1 MIPKE
6 IIKKVRHIE
15 IRTKG
20 LVNDLF
26 GGDYHSIFKG
36 RGMTFSEVRE
46 YVAGDDI
53 RMIDWN
59 VTARNEVPFV
69 KIFEEERELT
79 VYLLVDVS
87 QSGNFGTINQ
97 FKSELAAEIAAV
109 LGFSAIKNQDKVGL
123 ILFSDDI
130 EKYIAPKKNKSHI
143 LRVIREVLFN
153 KPTSSGTS
161 IQAGIDF
168 LLNVAKRKSVV
179 FLISDFLDENYW
191 KSLKLAN
198 NKHDMIGIRI
208 SDPAEEFIPNIG
220 LIKVEDPET
229 KEKIW
234 VDISSKK
241 DRDSHLSEI
250 QNKWNDFQEECNRN
264 QFDVID
270 VSTER
275 DYVEPLMD
283 FFRKREN
290 VYSK

>member
-6 IIKKVRHIE
+6 IITKVRHIE

-26 GGDYHSIFKG
+26 GGEYHSIFKG

-59 VTARNEVPFV
+59 VTARNDAPFV

-123 ILFSDDI
+123 ILFSDDV

-153 KPTSSGTS
+153 KPASSGTS

-168 LLNVAKRKSVV
+168 LMNVAKRKSVV
-179 FLISDFLDENYW
+179 FLISDFIDQGYW

-208 SDPAEEFIPNIG
+208 SDPAELLIPDIG
-220 LIKVEDPET
+220 LIKVQDPET
-229 KEKIW
+229 NEKIW
-234 VDISSKK
+234 VDVSSNK
-241 DRDSHLSEI
+241 DRENLSRSVQE
-250 QNKWNDFQEECNRN
+250 KWDIFERECSRN
-264 QFDVID
+264 QFDVINI
-270 VSTER
+270 STEK
-275 DYVEPLMD
+275 DYVNPLMN
-283 FFRKREN
+283 FFRKRE
-290 VYSK
+290 KRF

>member
-26 GGDYHSIFKG
+26 GGEYHSIFKG

-59 VTARNEVPFV
+59 VTARNNAPFV

-97 FKSELAAEIAAV
+97 FKSELAAELAAV

-153 KPTSSGTS
+153 KPASSGTS
-161 IQAGIDF
+161 IQEGIDF
-168 LLNVAKRKSVV
+168 LMNVAKRKSVV
-179 FLISDFLDENYW
+179 FLISDFIDQGYW

-208 SDPAEEFIPNIG
+208 SDPAELLVPDIG
-220 LIKVEDPET
+220 LIKIQDPET
-229 KEKIW
+229 NEKIW
-234 VDISSKK
+234 VDVSSNK
-241 DRDSHLSEI
+241 DRENLSRSINE
-250 QNKWNDFQEECNRN
+250 KWDIFERECSRN
-264 QFDVID
+264 QFDVINI
-270 VSTER
+270 STEK
-275 DYVEPLMD
+275 DYVNPLMN
-283 FFRKREN
+283 FFRKRE
-290 VYSK
+290 KRF

>member
-26 GGDYHSIFKG
+26 GGEYHSIFKG

-46 YVAGDDI
+46 YVSGDDI

-59 VTARNEVPFV
+59 VTARNNAPYV

-87 QSGNFGTINQ
+87 QSGNFGTVNQ

-130 EKYIAPKKNKSHI
+130 EKYIAPKKNTSHI

-153 KPTSSGTS
+153 KPSSSGTS

-208 SDPAEEFIPNIG
+208 SDPAEELIPNIG

-250 QNKWNDFQEECNRN
+250 QNKWNNFQEECNRN

-283 FFRKREN
+283 FFRKRE
-290 VYSK
+290 KRL

>member
-26 GGDYHSIFKG
+26 GGEYHSIFKG

-59 VTARNEVPFV
+59 VTARNEAPFV

-109 LGFSAIKNQDKVGL
+109 LGFSAIKNQDNVGL
-123 ILFSDDI
+123 ILFSNDI

-153 KPTSSGTS
+153 KPASSGTS

-168 LLNVAKRKSVV
+168 LMNVAKRKSVV
-179 FLISDFLDENYW
+179 FLISDFIDQGYW

-208 SDPAEEFIPNIG
+208 SDPAEQLIPDIG
-220 LIKVEDPET
+220 LIKIQDPET
-229 KEKIW
+229 NEKIW
-234 VDISSKK
+234 VDVSSNK
-241 DRDSHLSEI
+241 DRENLSRSVNE
-250 QNKWNDFQEECNRN
+250 KWDIFERECSRN
-264 QFDVID
+264 QFDVINI
-270 VSTER
+270 STGK
-275 DYVEPLMD
+275 DYVNPLMN
-283 FFRKREN
+283 FFRKRE
-290 VYSK
+290 KRF

>member
-26 GGDYHSIFKG
+26 GGEYHSIFKG

-59 VTARNEVPFV
+59 VTARNEAPFV

-153 KPTSSGTS
+153 KPASSGTS

-168 LLNVAKRKSVV
+168 LMKVAKRKSVV
-179 FLISDFLDENYW
+179 FLISDFIDQGYW

-208 SDPAEEFIPNIG
+208 SDPAEQLIPDIG
-220 LIKVEDPET
+220 LIKIQDPET
-229 KEKIW
+229 NEKIW
-234 VDISSKK
+234 VDVSSNK
-241 DRDSHLSEI
+241 DRENLSRSVNE
-250 QNKWNDFQEECNRN
+250 KWDIFERECSRN
-264 QFDVID
+264 QFDVINI
-270 VSTER
+270 STGK
-275 DYVEPLMD
+275 DYVNPLMN
-283 FFRKREN
+283 FFRKRE
-290 VYSK
+290 KRF

>member
-26 GGDYHSIFKG
+26 GGEYHSIFKG

-59 VTARNEVPFV
+59 VTARNEAPFV

-153 KPTSSGTS
+153 KPASSGTS

-168 LLNVAKRKSVV
+168 LMNVAKRKSVV
-179 FLISDFLDENYW
+179 FLISDFIDQGYW

-208 SDPAEEFIPNIG
+208 SDPAEQLIPDIG
-220 LIKVEDPET
+220 LIKIQDPET
-229 KEKIW
+229 NEKIW
-234 VDISSKK
+234 VDVSSNK
-241 DRDSHLSEI
+241 DRENLSRSVNE
-250 QNKWNDFQEECNRN
+250 KWDIFERECSRN
-264 QFDVID
+264 QFDVINI
-270 VSTER
+270 STEK
-275 DYVEPLMD
+275 DYVNPLMN
-283 FFRKREN
+283 FFRKRE
-290 VYSK
+290 KRF

>member
-26 GGDYHSIFKG
+26 GGEYHSIFKG

-59 VTARNEVPFV
+59 VTARNEAPFV

-109 LGFSAIKNQDKVGL
+109 LGFAAIKNQDKVGL

-153 KPTSSGTS
+153 KPASSGTS

-168 LLNVAKRKSVV
+168 LMNVAKRKSVV
-179 FLISDFLDENYW
+179 FLISDFIDQGYW

-208 SDPAEEFIPNIG
+208 SDPAEQLIPDIG
-220 LIKVEDPET
+220 LIKIQDPET
-229 KEKIW
+229 NKKIW
-234 VDISSKK
+234 VDVSSNK
-241 DRDSHLSEI
+241 DRKNLSRSVNE
-250 QNKWNDFQEECNRN
+250 KWDIFERECSRN
-264 QFDVID
+264 QFDVINI
-270 VSTER
+270 STGK
-275 DYVEPLMD
+275 DYVNPLMN
-283 FFRKREN
+283 FFRKRE
-290 VYSK
+290 KRF

>member
-26 GGDYHSIFKG
+26 GGEYHSIFKG

-46 YVAGDDI
+46 YVSGDDI

-59 VTARNEVPFV
+59 VTARNNTPYV

-87 QSGNFGTINQ
+87 QSGNFGTVNQ

-123 ILFSDDI
+123 ILFSDEV
-130 EKYIAPKKNKSHI
+130 EKYIVPKKNKSHI

-153 KPTSSGTS
+153 KPSNSGTS

-179 FLISDFLDENYW
+179 FLISDFLDKNYW

-208 SDPAEEFIPNIG
+208 SDPAEELIPNMG
-220 LIKVEDPET
+220 LIKIEDPET
-229 KEKIW
+229 KEKVW

-241 DRDSHLSEI
+241 DRVKHLSTI
-250 QNKWNDFQEECNRN
+250 QKKWNDFQEECNRN

-270 VSTER
+270 VSTQR
-275 DYVEPLMD
+275 DYVEPLMK
-283 FFRKREN
+283 FFKKRE
-290 VYSK
+290 KRL

>member
-26 GGDYHSIFKG
+26 GGEYHSIFKG

-46 YVAGDDI
+46 YVSGDDI

-59 VTARNEVPFV
+59 VTARNDAPYV

-87 QSGNFGTINQ
+87 QSGNFGTVNQ

-153 KPTSSGTS
+153 KPSSSGTS
-161 IQAGIDF
+161 IQSGIDF

-179 FLISDFLDENYW
+179 FLISDFLDKNYW

-208 SDPAEEFIPNIG
+208 SDPAEELIPNMG
-220 LIKVEDPET
+220 LIKIEDPET
-229 KEKIW
+229 KEKVW

-241 DRDSHLSEI
+241 DRVKHLSTI
-250 QNKWNDFQEECNRN
+250 QKKWNDFQEECNRN

-270 VSTER
+270 VSTQR
-275 DYVEPLMD
+275 DYVEPLME
-283 FFRKREN
+283 FFKKRE
-290 VYSK
+290 KRL

>member
-26 GGDYHSIFKG
+26 GGEYHSIFKG

-46 YVAGDDI
+46 YVSGDDI

-59 VTARNEVPFV
+59 VTARNNAPFV

-87 QSGNFGTINQ
+87 QSGNFGTVNQ

-123 ILFSDDI
+123 LLFSDDI

-208 SDPAEEFIPNIG
+208 SDPAEELIPNIG

-250 QNKWNDFQEECNRN
+250 QKKWNDFQEKCNRN

-283 FFRKREN
+283 FFRKRE
-290 VYSK
+290 KRL

>member
-26 GGDYHSIFKG
+26 GGEYHSIFKG

-46 YVAGDDI
+46 YVSGDDI

-59 VTARNEVPFV
+59 VTARNNTPYV

-87 QSGNFGTINQ
+87 QSGNFGTVNQ

-123 ILFSDDI
+123 ILFSDEV

-143 LRVIREVLFN
+143 LRVIREVLFH
-153 KPTSSGTS
+153 KPTNSGTS

-179 FLISDFLDENYW
+179 FLISDFLDKNYW

-208 SDPAEEFIPNIG
+208 SDPAEELIPNMG
-220 LIKVEDPET
+220 LIKIEDPET
-229 KEKIW
+229 KEKVW

-241 DRDSHLSEI
+241 DRVKHLGTI
-250 QNKWNDFQEECNRN
+250 QKKWNDFQEECNRN

-270 VSTER
+270 VSTQR
-275 DYVEPLMD
+275 DYVEPLME
-283 FFRKREN
+283 FFKKRE
-290 VYSK
+290 KRL

>member
-6 IIKKVRHIE
+6 IIRKVRHIE

-26 GGDYHSIFKG
+26 GGEYHSIFKG

-46 YVAGDDI
+46 YVSGDDI

-59 VTARNEVPFV
+59 VTARNNAPFV

-87 QSGNFGTINQ
+87 QSGNFGTVNQ

-179 FLISDFLDENYW
+179 FLISDFLDKNYW

-208 SDPAEEFIPNIG
+208 SDPAEELLPNIG

-283 FFRKREN
+283 FFRKRE
-290 VYSK
+290 KRL

>member
-26 GGDYHSIFKG
+26 GGEYHSIFKG

-59 VTARNEVPFV
+59 VTARNEAPFV

-153 KPTSSGTS
+153 KPASSGTS

-168 LLNVAKRKSVV
+168 LMNVAKRKSVV
-179 FLISDFLDENYW
+179 FLISDFIDQGYW

-208 SDPAEEFIPNIG
+208 SDPAEQLIPDIG
-220 LIKVEDPET
+220 LIKIQDPET
-229 KEKIW
+229 NEKIW
-234 VDISSKK
+234 VDVSSNK
-241 DRDSHLSEI
+241 DRENLSRSVQE
-250 QNKWNDFQEECNRN
+250 KWDIFERECSRN
-264 QFDVID
+264 QFDVINI
-270 VSTER
+270 STEK
-275 DYVEPLMD
+275 DYVNPLMN
-283 FFRKREN
+283 FFRKRE
-290 VYSK
+290 KRF

>member
-26 GGDYHSIFKG
+26 GGEYHSIFKG

-46 YVAGDDI
+46 YVSGDDI

-59 VTARNEVPFV
+59 VTARNNAPFV

-87 QSGNFGTINQ
+87 QSGNFGTVNQ

-198 NKHDMIGIRI
+198 NKHDLIGIRI
-208 SDPAEEFIPNIG
+208 SDPAEALIPNIG

-229 KEKIW
+229 EQKIW

-241 DRDSHLSEI
+241 DRESHLSTI
-250 QNKWNDFQEECNRN
+250 QIQWNNFQEECNRN

-270 VSTER
+270 VSTDK

-283 FFRKREN
+283 FFRKRE
-290 VYSK
+290 KRL

>member
-26 GGDYHSIFKG
+26 GGEYHSIFKG

-59 VTARNEVPFV
+59 VTARNDAPFV

-97 FKSELAAEIAAV
+97 FKSELAAELAAV

-153 KPTSSGTS
+153 KPASSGTS

-168 LLNVAKRKSVV
+168 LMNVAKRKSVV
-179 FLISDFLDENYW
+179 FLISDFIDQGYW

-208 SDPAEEFIPNIG
+208 SDPAEQLIPDIG
-220 LIKVEDPET
+220 LIKIEDPENN
-229 KEKIW
+229 EKIW
-234 VDISSKK
+234 VDVSSNK
-241 DRDSHLSEI
+241 DRENLSRSVNE
-250 QNKWNDFQEECNRN
+250 KWDIFERECSRN
-264 QFDVID
+264 QFDVINI
-270 VSTER
+270 STGK
-275 DYVEPLMD
+275 DYVNPLMN
-283 FFRKREN
+283 FFRKRE
-290 VYSK
+290 KRF

>member
-6 IIKKVRHIE
+6 IIRKVRHIE

-26 GGDYHSIFKG
+26 GGEYHSIFKG

-46 YVAGDDI
+46 YVSGDDI

-59 VTARNEVPFV
+59 VTARNNAPFV

-87 QSGNFGTINQ
+87 QSGNFRTVNQ

-130 EKYIAPKKNKSHI
+130 EKYIAPKKNTSHI

-191 KSLKLAN
+191 KSLKLEN

-208 SDPAEEFIPNIG
+208 SDPAEELIPNIG

-250 QNKWNDFQEECNRN
+250 QNKWNNFQEECNRN

-283 FFRKREN
+283 FFRKRE
-290 VYSK
+290 KRL

>member
-26 GGDYHSIFKG
+26 GGEYHSIFKG

-59 VTARNEVPFV
+59 VTARNEAPFV

-153 KPTSSGTS
+153 KPASSGTS

-168 LLNVAKRKSVV
+168 LMNVAKRKSVV
-179 FLISDFLDENYW
+179 FLISDFIDQGYW

-208 SDPAEEFIPNIG
+208 SDPAEQLIPDIG
-220 LIKVEDPET
+220 LIKIQDPET
-229 KEKIW
+229 NEKIW
-234 VDISSKK
+234 VDVSSNK
-241 DRDSHLSEI
+241 DRENLSRSVNE
-250 QNKWNDFQEECNRN
+250 KWDIFERECSRN
-264 QFDVID
+264 QFDVINI
-270 VSTER
+270 STEK
-275 DYVEPLMD
+275 DYVNPLMN
-283 FFRKREN
+283 FFQKRE
-290 VYSK
+290 KRF

>member
-26 GGDYHSIFKG
+26 GGEYHSIFKG

-59 VTARNEVPFV
+59 VTARNEAPFV

-153 KPTSSGTS
+153 KPASSGTS

-168 LLNVAKRKSVV
+168 LMNVAKRKSVV
-179 FLISDFLDENYW
+179 FLISDFIDQDYW

-208 SDPAEEFIPNIG
+208 SDPAEQLIPDIG
-220 LIKVEDPET
+220 LIKIQDPET
-229 KEKIW
+229 NEKIW
-234 VDISSKK
+234 VDVSSNK
-241 DRDSHLSEI
+241 DRENLSRSVNE
-250 QNKWNDFQEECNRN
+250 KWDIFERECSRN
-264 QFDVID
+264 QFDVINI
-270 VSTER
+270 STGK
-275 DYVEPLMD
+275 DYVNPLMN
-283 FFRKREN
+283 FFRKRE
-290 VYSK
+290 KRF

>member
-26 GGDYHSIFKG
+26 GGEYHSIFKG

-59 VTARNEVPFV
+59 VTARNNAPFV

-97 FKSELAAEIAAV
+97 FKSELAAELAAV

-123 ILFSDDI
+123 ILFSDKV
-130 EKYIAPKKNKSHI
+130 EKYISPKKNKSHV

-153 KPTSSGTS
+153 KPASSGTS

-168 LLNVAKRKSVV
+168 LMNVAKRKSVV
-179 FLISDFLDENYW
+179 FLISDFIDQGYW

-208 SDPAEEFIPNIG
+208 SDPAELLVPDIG
-220 LIKVEDPET
+220 LIKVQDPET
-229 KEKIW
+229 NEKIW
-234 VDISSKK
+234 VDVSSSK
-241 DRDSHLSEI
+241 DRENLSKSVQE
-250 QNKWNDFQEECNRN
+250 KWDFFEKECSRN
-264 QFDVID
+264 QFDVINI
-270 VSTER
+270 STEK
-275 DYVEPLMD
+275 DYVNPLMN
-283 FFRKREN
+283 FFQKRE
-290 VYSK
+290 KRF

>member
-26 GGDYHSIFKG
+26 GGEYHSIFKG

-59 VTARNEVPFV
+59 VTARNEAPFV

-123 ILFSDDI
+123 ILFSDEV
-130 EKYIAPKKNKSHI
+130 EKYISPKKNKSHV

-153 KPTSSGTS
+153 KPASSGTS

-168 LLNVAKRKSVV
+168 LMNVAKRKSVV
-179 FLISDFLDENYW
+179 FLISDFIDQGYW

-208 SDPAEEFIPNIG
+208 SDPAEQLIPDIG
-220 LIKVEDPET
+220 LIKIQDPET
-229 KEKIW
+229 NEKIW
-234 VDISSKK
+234 VDVSSNK
-241 DRDSHLSEI
+241 DRENLSRSVNE
-250 QNKWNDFQEECNRN
+250 KWDIFERECSRN
-264 QFDVID
+264 QFDVINI
-270 VSTER
+270 STGK
-275 DYVEPLMD
+275 DYVNPLMN
-283 FFRKREN
+283 FFRKRE
-290 VYSK
+290 KRF

>member
-26 GGDYHSIFKG
+26 GGEYHSIFKG

-59 VTARNEVPFV
+59 VTARNEAPFV

-208 SDPAEEFIPNIG
+208 SDPAEELIPNIG

-229 KEKIW
+229 EEKIW

-250 QNKWNDFQEECNRN
+250 QKKWNDFQEKCNRN

-283 FFRKREN
+283 FFRKRE
-290 VYSK
+290 KRL

>member
-26 GGDYHSIFKG
+26 GGEYHSIFKG

-59 VTARNEVPFV
+59 VTARNDAPFV

-97 FKSELAAEIAAV
+97 SKSELAAELAAV

-123 ILFSDDI
+123 ILFSDEI
-130 EKYIAPKKNKSHI
+130 EKYISPKKNKSHV

-153 KPTSSGTS
+153 KPASSGTS

-168 LLNVAKRKSVV
+168 LMNVAKRKSVV
-179 FLISDFLDENYW
+179 FLISDFIDQGYW

-208 SDPAEEFIPNIG
+208 SDPAELLVPDIG
-220 LIKVEDPET
+220 LIKIQDPET
-229 KEKIW
+229 NEKIW
-234 VDISSKK
+234 VDVSSNK
-241 DRDSHLSEI
+241 DRENLSRSINE
-250 QNKWNDFQEECNRN
+250 KWDIFERECSRN
-264 QFDVID
+264 QFDVINI
-270 VSTER
+270 STEK
-275 DYVEPLMD
+275 DYVNPLMN
-283 FFRKREN
+283 FFQKRE
-290 VYSK
+290 KRF

>member
-1 MIPKE
+1 
-6 IIKKVRHIE
+6 
-15 IRTKG
+15 
-20 LVNDLF
+20 
-26 GGDYHSIFKG
+26 
-36 RGMTFSEVRE
+36 MTFSEVRE
-46 YVAGDDI
+46 YVSGDDI

-59 VTARNEVPFV
+59 VTARNNAPFV
-69 KIFEEERELT
+69 KIFEEEIELT

-87 QSGNFGTINQ
+87 QSGNFGTVNQ

-123 ILFSDDI
+123 LLFSDDI

-208 SDPAEEFIPNIG
+208 SDPAEELIPNIG

-234 VDISSKK
+234 VDI
-241 DRDSHLSEI
+241 LSLI
-250 QNKWNDFQEECNRN
+250 H
-264 QFDVID
+264 I
-270 VSTER
+270 
-275 DYVEPLMD
+275 
-283 FFRKREN
+283 
-290 VYSK
+290 

>member
-26 GGDYHSIFKG
+26 GGEYHSIFKG

-59 VTARNEVPFV
+59 VTARNDAPFV

-97 FKSELAAEIAAV
+97 FKSELAAELAAV

-123 ILFSDDI
+123 ILFSDEV
-130 EKYIAPKKNKSHI
+130 EKYISPKKNKSHV

-153 KPTSSGTS
+153 KPASSGTS

-168 LLNVAKRKSVV
+168 LMNVAKRKSVV
-179 FLISDFLDENYW
+179 FLISDFIDQDYW

-208 SDPAEEFIPNIG
+208 SDPAELLVPDIG
-220 LIKVEDPET
+220 LIKVQDPET
-229 KEKIW
+229 NEKMW
-234 VDISSKK
+234 VDVSSNK
-241 DRDSHLSEI
+241 DRENLSKSVQE
-250 QNKWNDFQEECNRN
+250 KWDIFEKECSRN
-264 QFDVID
+264 QFDVINI
-270 VSTER
+270 STEK
-275 DYVEPLMD
+275 DYVNPLMN
-283 FFRKREN
+283 FFQKRE
-290 VYSK
+290 KRF